1 MVRLLRSR
9 MMLAAFPLLLIAA
22 AVVRMVR
29 ADGLLWYL
37 GPLGNWP
44 HGNVPGGVFSWPAG
58 VSLGYIPFWTVIFLA
73 IGLVLLVALSAAG
86 GLRDVAAWSALFLF
100 VLWLLQ
106 IGKVAGV
113 YRGEQDL
120 PPGSSWAT
128 QYATISAR
136 WWALAVLVLAAVAV
150 AVGSRPRRPR
160 TENEDPAGG
169 NTESRRPPAV

>member
-1 MVRLLRSR
+1 MI
-9 MMLAAFPLLLIAA
+9 LAIFPLLLIAA
-22 AVVRMVR
+22 AVVGMVR
-29 ADGLLWYL
+29 ADHLLWYL
-37 GPLGNWP
+37 GPLGSFP
-44 HGNVPGGVFSWPAG
+44 HGSGIFSVPAG
-58 VSLGYIPFWTVIFLA
+58 VGLVYIPFWTVMFLA

-128 QYATISAR
+128 QYAAISAR
-136 WWALAVLVLAAVAV
+136 WWALAVLVLAAIAV
-150 AVGSRPRRPR
+150 AIGSRLRRPR
-160 TENEDPAGG
+160 TEPEDPSGG
-169 NTESRRPPAV
+169 NTEGGEGLEGDRD

>member
-1 MVRLLRSR
+1 MVRLVRSR
-9 MMLAAFPLLLIAA
+9 MVLAVFPLLLIAA

-29 ADGLLWYL
+29 TDLLLWYI

-44 HGNVPGGVFSWPAG
+44 RGAPWPAG
-58 VSLGYIPFWTVIFLA
+58 VGLGYIPFWTVMFLA

-86 GLRDVAAWSALFLF
+86 GLRDVAAWSALFLL

-113 YRGEQDL
+113 YRFQQDL

-128 QYATISAR
+128 QYASIGAR
-136 WWALAVLVLAAVAV
+136 WWGLAVLVLAAVAV
-150 AVGSRPRRPR
+150 AVGSRLWRRPR
-160 TENEDPAGG
+160 TEDEDPSGG
-169 NTESRRPPAV
+169 NTEPRTPPAA